1 MSFDPKMF
9 ELPPDILAVK
19 RVSPAKLKKL
29 EKRSKHFVMV
39 PWEWMDK
46 LVGCRGQTLRVAFVI
61 LYLSW
66 KARGTPIKLA
76 NGMLLMDGVSRRA
89 KWRALDHLE
98 EVGLISV
105 ERRLRKSPIITVL

>member
-1 MSFDPKMF
+1 MLDPKLF
-9 ELPPDILAVK
+9 ELPPDILAVA
-19 RVSPAKLKKL
+19 RVSPTKLK
-29 EKRSKHFVMV
+29 ERSERFVMV

-66 KARGTPIKLA
+66 RARGGPIKLA

-105 ERRLRKSPIITVL
+105 ERRVRKSPIVAVLW